1 VTPERF
7 RQIEEAFQHAR
18 DLAPAEQAA
27 YLDRLR
33 DDDLDLHDEVTSL
46 LESEPDAPDALRR
59 TIAGPLRALSRSPR
73 DTM

>member
-7 RQIEEAFQHAR
+7 RQIEDAFQHAH
-18 DLAPAEQAA
+18 DLGPVERAS

-33 DDDLDLHDEVTSL
+33 DADRDLYAEVTSL
-46 LESEPDAPDALRR
+46 LDSEPDAPEALRR
-59 TIAGPLRALSRSPR
+59 TIGLRAFSRSRR